1 MLKIITGLSDSIAQA
16 ERSVLR
22 LIALALPLMLWPRR
36 VRTKIPRAVAY
47 GAYPAHLALIWLA
60 KEYL

>member
-22 LIALALPLMLWPRR
+22 LIALALPLMVLANVAGRAMRNR
-36 VRTKIPRAVAY
+36 VSAFFFRNFNQPFSNQRTS
-47 GAYPAHLALIWLA
+47 
-60 KEYL
+60 E